1 MACFSRTSF
10 SSKLRAVW
18 EGRRG
23 EGRGGE
29 ERGEGRRG
37 KGRRGE
43 GKGGEEGDMEGEVEA
58 ITPSL

>member
-29 ERGEGRRG
+29 G
-37 KGRRGE
+37 KS
-43 GKGGEEGDMEGEVEA
+43 GDMGGEVEA